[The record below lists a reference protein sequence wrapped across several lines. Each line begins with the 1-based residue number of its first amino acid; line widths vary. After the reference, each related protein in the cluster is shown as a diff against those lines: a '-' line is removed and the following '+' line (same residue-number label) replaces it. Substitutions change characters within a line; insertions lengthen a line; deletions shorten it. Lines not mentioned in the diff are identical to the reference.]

1 MTDAQI
7 QQRSTALIIL
17 FGANT
22 RETARSESRS
32 QGDRAPFPG
41 GLRGLCVSCDL
52 RFGCTYPK
60 PPGGVWNCDEYV

>member
-1 MTDAQI
+1 MTYAQMR
-7 QQRSTALIIL
+7 QRGTARIHL
-17 FGANT
+17 FWANT
-22 RETARSESRS
+22 RETGRSESRS
-32 QGDRAPFPG
+32 HGEGAPFPG